1 MVTATGMS
9 RDARFSTVA
18 SGSGANS
25 EHERSSANWRS
36 GIGVVA
42 SKRASR
48 VQLTAA
54 SSGRQAATAT
64 SAPSMPNSAT
74 ATGASTAPRPVLA
87 T

>member
-1 MVTATGMS
+1 MTATGTS
-9 RDARFSTVA
+9 RAARFSTVA

-64 SAPSMPNSAT
+64 SAPSTPNAST
-74 ATGASTAPRPVLA
+74 ATGAITEPSPVLA